1 MSFLDDIRK
10 QPRHHR
16 EIMFGL
22 CVVTTISLVGMVWYN
37 SFEKNLYALLNP
49 GQNTDQRFLAENKTA
64 PSLLGNIGQ
73 TGKDL
78 KAAFYNIFSSIGG
91 SVFGGNLTGNGE
103 KDPAQN
109 NSAADILGGG
119 YSTPPPSDRQQK
131 GQKTLDRAGIIIENS
146 KATDSGKV
154 YTLPISGKK

>member
-1 MSFLDDIRK
+1 MSFLDEIRK

-49 GQNTDQRFLAENKTA
+49 GENADQRFLAEHKTE
-64 PSLLGNIGQ
+64 PSLFGNIGQ

-78 KAAFYNIFSSIGG
+78 KASFLGIFSSIGG
-91 SVFGGNLTGNGE
+91 SAFGGNLTGDE
-103 KDPAQN
+103 KND
-109 NSAADILGGG
+109 L
-119 YSTPPPSDRQQK
+119 
-131 GQKTLDRAGIIIENS
+131 IIENT
-146 KATDSGKV
+146 KANDSGRV
-154 YTLPISGKK
+154 YTLPLSDKK

>member
-49 GQNTDQRFLAENKTA
+49 GQDVGQRNLAQQKESE
-64 PSLLGNIGQ
+64 PSMFGGVSQ
-73 TGKDL
+73 VGKDL
-78 KAAFYNIFSSIGG
+78 KAAFYNIL
-91 SVFGGNLTGNGE
+91 NLNSNDK
-103 KDPAQN
+103 KDN
-109 NSAADILGGG
+109 
-119 YSTPPPSDRQQK
+119 
-131 GQKTLDRAGIIIENS
+131 IENP
-146 KATDSGKV
+146 KINDSGRV
-154 YTLPISGKK
+154 YTLPLSGKN